1 MLKLIACL
9 LLLCA
14 CSSNG
19 SSPEPSPEPSPRPDT
34 EGFVALFNG
43 QDLSGW
49 TLVNT
54 APSTWTVVDGL
65 LHCSGKPTGQL
76 RTERMYQNFVLELEW
91 RHLVP
96 GGNAGIFLW
105 ADDITAKGV
114 PFQRSIEV
122 QVLDHAY
129 GNTNSHTTHGDIFP
143 IHGARMT
150 PINGRGGSRAFPTE
164 SRSNPSPEWNH
175 YRVTCQAGAISLEV
189 NGKLVTQGTAC
200 SPSQGYICLESEG
213 GQVDYRNIR
222 LRELPA
228 TPIDA
233 ADSATAARGFETL
246 YNGLDLTG
254 FRVKGAWQTRD
265 WVLSHTGDSTGSL
278 TTEASYTDFAF
289 VLDVRRKEHTGP
301 ARLLLR
307 GHPAGA
313 IDFGTQDTWGQ
324 GWHRLEGMLKGDSL
338 VLTLDGKPLA
348 SPMQAELPVSGPLH
362 IEASG
367 SLDLANY
374 YIVSLPGP

>member
-1 MLKLIACL
+1 MLKSLPGL
-9 LLLCA
+9 LLLAACA
-14 CSSNG
+14 SA
-19 SSPEPSPEPSPRPDT
+19 PKTTDAD
-34 EGFVALFNG
+34 GFVPLFNG
-43 QDLSGW
+43 QDLDGW
-49 TLVNT
+49 VLVNT
-54 APSTWTVVDGL
+54 APSTWTVQDGL
-65 LHCSGKPTGQL
+65 LHCSGKPTGEL

-96 GGNAGIFLW
+96 AGNAGVFLW

-114 PFQRSIEV
+114 PFHRSIEV

-175 YRVTCQAGAISLEV
+175 YRITCQAGAISLEV
-189 NGKLVTQGTAC
+189 NGKLVTQGTDC

-222 LRELPA
+222 LRELPE
-228 TPIDA
+228 TPIEQ
-233 ADSATAARGFETL
+233 ADIATHSRGFETL

-254 FRVKGAWQTRD
+254 FQATPNWQARD
-265 WVLSHTGDSTGSL
+265 WVLTHQGEEPGAL
-278 TTEASYTDFAF
+278 TTKASYTDFAF
-289 VLDVRRKEHTGP
+289 ILDVRRKQATGP

-313 IDFGTQDTWGQ
+313 IDLGTNSDWGQ
-324 GWHRLEGMLKGDSL
+324 AWHRLEGVLSGNT
-338 VLTLDGKPLA
+338 LTLTIDGKPIDN
-348 SPMQAELPVSGPLH
+348 PIQANLPTSGPLH
-362 IEASG
+362 IETTAG
-367 SLDLANY
+367 LDLANY
-374 YIVSLPGP
+374 YLVPLP